1 MVKVLM
7 ERTIRGQNV
16 GDIVRLLRQLRVLA
30 MQQPGYISGETLHGV
45 DAPNYYLV
53 ISAWESLGQWQD
65 WFNNPERQ
73 KLSAEIDS
81 YLESATRIRVMTN

>member
-16 GDIVRLLRQLRVLA
+16 GQIVRLLRQLRVLA

-45 DAPNYYLV
+45 DDPNFYVV
-53 ISAWESLGQWQD
+53 ISAWESLDQWQS
-65 WFNNPERQ
+65 WFNHPERQ
-73 KLSAEIDS
+73 KMSAEIDS
-81 YLESATRIRVMTN
+81 YLESSTRTRVLTN

>member
-16 GDIVRLLRQLRVLA
+16 GQIVRLLRQLRVLA
-30 MQQPGYISGETLHGV
+30 MQQPGYISGETPHGV
-45 DAPNYYLV
+45 DDPNYYLV
-53 ISAWESLGQWQD
+53 ISTWESLGQWQD

-73 KLSAEIDS
+73 KLSAEIDR
-81 YLESATRIRVMTN
+81 YLESATRTRVMTN

>member
-16 GDIVRLLRQLRVLA
+16 GQIVRLLRQLRVLA

-45 DAPNYYLV
+45 DDPNDYLV
-53 ISAWESLGQWQD
+53 ISTWESLRPWQD

-81 YLESATRIRVMTN
+81 YLESPTRTRVLTN

>member
-16 GDIVRLLRQLRVLA
+16 GQIARLLRQLRILA

-45 DAPNYYLV
+45 EDPNYYLV
-53 ISAWESLGQWQD
+53 ISSWESLEQWQN
-65 WFNNPERQ
+65 WFNNPERR

-81 YLESATRIRVMTN
+81 SLESPTRTRVMTN